1 MKISHNGLAEVV
13 STFEVAG
20 FDEIE
25 AGTPLIL
32 DSNMIVPASEGDAI
46 VGFAADRARNRKV
59 AVQLGG
65 YIRKEYS
72 GTASYGRQYIKTGA
86 SGKVAFG
93 SEADENTIPVNVI
106 FIDSENSVA
115 GFMM

>member
-1 MKISHNGLAEVV
+1 MKISHKGLAEVV

-25 AGTPLIL
+25 AGTPLII
-32 DSNMIVPASEGDAI
+32 DDNMVVPASEGDAI
-46 VGFAADRARNRKV
+46 VGFAADRARNRKL

-65 YIRKEYS
+65 YLNKEYT
-72 GTASYGRQYIKTGA
+72 GTASYGRQYIKTGS
-86 SGKVAFG
+86 SGKVAIS

-106 FIDSENSVA
+106 FIDSENSVI